1 MLLMLPFVGI
11 TGCGIN
17 LSESLYQAGA
27 AAGRTALDL
36 WLTDLANQLA
46 DAAVDTTDPAPDGD
60 GMAPDDDAD
69 GSGGS
74 DGPGFGA
81 TDGDATDGEAV
92 YVSTG
97 CAGCHCDDGVG
108 GCALSAPAVAGAAA
122 DVLDAVLRGEAIHP
136 VRVDISDPDLADLEA
151 YLTAL

>member
-1 MLLMLPFVGI
+1 M
-11 TGCGIN
+11 CGIAGIMT
-17 LSESLYQAGA
+17 LDGMAPDGAVLQSLM
-27 AAGRTALDL
+27 RALAL
-36 WLTDLANQLA
+36 RG
-46 DAAVDTTDPAPDGD
+46 PDGD

-69 GSGGS
+69 GSG
-74 DGPGFGA
+74 FG
-81 TDGDATDGEAV
+81 ATDGEAV

-97 CAGCHCDDGVG
+97 CAGCHCDDGAG

-151 YLTAL
+151 YLAAL

>member
-1 MLLMLPFVGI
+1 
-11 TGCGIN
+11 
-17 LSESLYQAGA
+17 
-27 AAGRTALDL
+27 
-36 WLTDLANQLA
+36 
-46 DAAVDTTDPAPDGD
+46 TTDPVPDGD

-69 GSGGS
+69 GSG
-74 DGPGFGA
+74 FG
-81 TDGDATDGEAV
+81 ATDGEAV

-97 CAGCHCDDGVG
+97 CAGCHCDDGAG

-151 YLTAL
+151 YLAAL